1 MFADIVAAYYR
12 RVISLYLNEDG
23 GCCDSCGSGE
33 GYASCGSGAD
43 EYLFNSQTITCDTA
57 SAASGDKEMPRPLAP
72 PLFSYC

>member
-23 GCCDSCGSGE
+23 GSSGSECCD
-33 GYASCGSGAD
+33 GSGAD
-43 EYLFNSQTITCDTA
+43 EYLFNNQTI
-57 SAASGDKEMPRPLAP
+57 SGDIGSNTSSGSGDEEMPRPLAP